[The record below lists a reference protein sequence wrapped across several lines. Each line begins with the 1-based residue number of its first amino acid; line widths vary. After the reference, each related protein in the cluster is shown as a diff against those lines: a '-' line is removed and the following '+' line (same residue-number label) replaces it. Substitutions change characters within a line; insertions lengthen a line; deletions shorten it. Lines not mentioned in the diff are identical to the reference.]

1 MSTIADLNPD
11 AVLAALLDGKVSV
24 QTSATQSHTIR
35 AYADEDRPNKNLA
48 YEFIDVEWN
57 GGAQSLTEDPAL
69 FKGNLMLTIW
79 CKAQT
84 DGRAKKK
91 LVKQIVA
98 QIAPLVHL
106 AVAGGYVF
114 RFDPSQVITPTTT
127 NLTTGFSTTILNVE
141 WHTTDSE
148 DAQSRPFLQSE
159 SGGHLLLEDNSQNKL
174 TI

>member
-11 AVLAALLDGKVSV
+11 AVLATLLDGKVTV
-24 QTSATQSHTIR
+24 QTSKTASHTIK

-48 YEFIDVEWN
+48 DEFIDVEWN

-127 NLTTGFSTTILNVE
+127 NLTTGYSTTILNVE

-148 DAQSRPFLQSE
+148 GAPSRPYLQSE
-159 SGGHLLLEDNSQNKL
+159 GGGKLLLEDNSQNKL

>member
-1 MSTIADLNPD
+1 MNPIADLNPD

-24 QTSATQSHTIR
+24 QTSKTASHTIK

-48 YEFIDVEWN
+48 DEFIDVEWN

-91 LVKQIVA
+91 LVKQIVS
-98 QIAPLVHL
+98 QVAPLVHRK
-106 AVAGGYVF
+106 ASQGFVF
-114 RFDPSQVITPTTT
+114 SFDPTNVITPTTT
-127 NLTTGFSTTILNVE
+127 NLTTGYSTTILNVE
-141 WHTTDSE
+141 WHVTDE
-148 DAQSRPFLQSE
+148 FLQK
-159 SGGHLLLEDNSQNKL
+159 Q
-174 TI
+174 

>member
-24 QTSATQSHTIR
+24 QTSKTASHTIR
-35 AYADEDRPNKNLA
+35 AYADEERPNKNLA
-48 YEFIDVEWN
+48 DEFIDVEWN

-91 LVKQIVA
+91 LVKQIVS

-127 NLTTGFSTTILNVE
+127 NLTTGYSTTILNVE

-148 DAQSRPFLQSE
+148 DAPSRPFLQSE
-159 SGGHLLLEDNSQNKL
+159 SGGKLLLEDNSQNKL